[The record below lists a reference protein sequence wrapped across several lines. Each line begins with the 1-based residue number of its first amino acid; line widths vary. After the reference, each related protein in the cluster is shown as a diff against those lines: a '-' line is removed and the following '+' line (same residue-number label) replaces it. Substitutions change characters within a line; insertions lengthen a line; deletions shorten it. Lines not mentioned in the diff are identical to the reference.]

1 MRKVLN
7 YLYIGY
13 YGAIFIGVFLVLYPI
28 LWLFLRSTKTYF
40 IADFIRKFW
49 GKMSTYLGLMWPQ
62 ISYEH
67 KLSRKNQ
74 YVFCPNHMSYIDIVL
89 TGGFLPTFNFFMA
102 KFELSKI
109 PLFNIWF
116 KTIDVP
122 VKRESLRGSHNAFL
136 EAGKK
141 LDEGASLIIFPE
153 GRIPS
158 DTPKVKY
165 PFKLGAFKLAIEKK
179 LPVVPVTLFDNHKR
193 LESFKFIMSPGLMRM
208 KVHAPIETKDLS
220 IDDAE
225 ALAERVYSIINQDLL
240 NAGIITQ

>member
-1 MRKVLN
+1 MRRALN
-7 YLYIGY
+7 YLYIAY
-13 YGAIFIGVFLVLYPI
+13 YGAIFIGVFLVLYPV

-40 IADFIRKFW
+40 IADYIRKVW
-49 GKMSTYLGLMWPQ
+49 GKLSTYVGLMWPI
-62 ISYEH
+62 ISYEK
-67 KLSRKNQ
+67 KLSRDNQ

-122 VKRESLRGSHNAFL
+122 VKRESLRNSHHAFL

-141 LDEGASLIIFPE
+141 LDLGGSLIIFPE
-153 GRIPS
+153 GRIPT
-158 DTPKVKY
+158 DTPKIKY

-179 LPVVPVTLFDNHKR
+179 LPLVHVTLFYNHK
-193 LESFKFIMSPGLMRM
+193 LFESFKFVM
-208 KVHAPIETKDLS
+208 
-220 IDDAE
+220 
-225 ALAERVYSIINQDLL
+225 
-240 NAGIITQ
+240 

>member
-1 MRKVLN
+1 
-7 YLYIGY
+7 
-13 YGAIFIGVFLVLYPI
+13 
-28 LWLFLRSTKTYF
+28 
-40 IADFIRKFW
+40 
-49 GKMSTYLGLMWPQ
+49 
-62 ISYEH
+62 
-67 KLSRKNQ
+67 
-74 YVFCPNHMSYIDIVL
+74 MSYIDIVL

-109 PLFNIWF
+109 PLFSIWF

-122 VKRESLRGSHNAFL
+122 VKRESLRGSHNAFID
-136 EAGKK
+136 AGKK
-141 LDEGASLIIFPE
+141 LDDGGSLIIFPE

-193 LESFKFIMSPGLMRM
+193 LESFKFVMSPGLMRM

>member
-1 MRKVLN
+1 
-7 YLYIGY
+7 
-13 YGAIFIGVFLVLYPI
+13 
-28 LWLFLRSTKTYF
+28 
-40 IADFIRKFW
+40 
-49 GKMSTYLGLMWPQ
+49 
-62 ISYEH
+62 
-67 KLSRKNQ
+67 
-74 YVFCPNHMSYIDIVL
+74 MSYIDIVL

-122 VKRESLRGSHNAFL
+122 VKRESLRGSHNAFI
-136 EAGKK
+136 EAAKK
-141 LDEGASLIIFPE
+141 LDDGGSLIIFPE
-153 GRIPS
+153 GRIPN
-158 DTPKVKY
+158 DTPRIKY

-179 LPVVPVTLFDNHKR
+179 LPVVPVTLFDNYKR

-220 IDDAE
+220 IEDAE
-225 ALAERVYSIINQDLL
+225 ALAERVYSMINQDLL